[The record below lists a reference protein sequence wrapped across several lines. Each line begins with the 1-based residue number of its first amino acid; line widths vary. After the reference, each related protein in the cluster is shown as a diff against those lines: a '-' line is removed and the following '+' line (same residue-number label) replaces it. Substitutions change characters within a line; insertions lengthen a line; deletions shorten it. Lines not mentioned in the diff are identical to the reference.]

1 LNIVEKISENY
12 LANNDTPGNAQ
23 LVLLPEPGSS
33 IKITGYA
40 DKAGDVDYFQIHNLE
55 FDASRLKLRLSIDYS
70 DYSIFRQPFNS
81 NNPQVVRDIFDY
93 EARVETLEWTNIFT
107 TSLGEKVSSAS
118 VHGTGKTA
126 NYFYIEGDQYSQIY
140 LKVNGFA
147 GYEGDT
153 RHPQQYYHVTIE
165 RLNGPVG
172 DVHVLGSL
180 AVSET
185 VIADVQEITDA
196 DGILSGSGRIKWI
209 MDNKQIAS
217 GDSLVLTSDLVFRDI
232 WFEYHYTDLKGQQEI
247 VVSDY
252 FKIVNSPELENLN
265 LIQAGNKLSL
275 ENLPVDFQG
284 SIYLYLNNDLKS
296 VVDNINDFAFSKSNI
311 GSDAYVIA
319 VTDNGDFYRSKTIKF
334 EYFNTPATIDRVAIA
349 RDVQEVDSRGIWSES
364 FSNRNVIDPDGM
376 SYLKGDFTLRVEGL
390 GDKVLSSR
398 VTGFAGIAREV
409 ADAPLDWLVT
419 YFNFEQIHVGRV
431 YTVFYSFKDSRGN
444 SEILTVATGIVT
456 NRNDLPEGNVT
467 ISGVVM
473 QDNALMAQHTLSDED
488 GLGTI
493 TYRWLSNGSNISGA
507 TGSSFTLTQAEVG
520 KAITVIASYTDQ
532 FGTAESVMSS
542 ATALVLNVNDA
553 PTGSVFISGAATQGQ
568 VLTASNTLA
577 DLDGLGTIT
586 YQWRSNGSNISGAT
600 GSTYTLT
607 QAEVGKAITVV
618 ASYTDRLGSAESV
631 VSGTSATVANVNDV
645 PTGSVSISGTALQGQ
660 VLTASNTL
668 ANLDGLGTIT
678 YQWRSNGNNINGA
691 TGSYFTLTQAE
702 VGKAITVVASYT
714 DQLGTAE
721 SVVSG
726 ATKLVDNVDNAPT
739 GSVPVSD
746 TPSQGEDITA
756 PETQEDLD
764 DEGTIDSNPSSS
776 QTEQPEIQQV
786 AIIAPIDRIESI
798 GISPDGKFLIIKTNG
813 VSKTVGMDDMITFSD
828 ASSTA
833 QALSQSMTATPV
845 FSSFVNGQAQ
855 YVLPDAFT
863 GPESLNLKYQLID
876 DTLNAVVI
884 GSSDN
889 DFIKL
894 ANANSA
900 GKAVD
905 GGGGND
911 VIDGGVGSTFISGGG
926 GSNTFFLDGRAPG
939 KSWSTI
945 TDFSIGVDKATIWG
959 WKQGVSKVALIDEL
973 GGADGY
979 KGLTLHFENLLPSDA
994 SITDTNSNWNSITF
1008 SGKSLS
1014 DFCVSSVEALNA
1026 QISAG
1031 NNPFFITG
1039 QTVDDFGTHGYL
1051 YIA

>member
-1 LNIVEKISENY
+1 MSTLLPLNDGNY
-12 LANNDTPGNAQ
+12 VKASLSNGNLYLQKVDLEGNALGVSQ
-23 LVLLPEPGSS
+23 EVDPYVKSSAYFTLLSLPDNHFGLFYHDTWLGTSEYFSVLR
-33 IKITGYA
+33 
-40 DKAGDVDYFQIHNLE
+40 
-55 FDASRLKLRLSIDYS
+55 FDAD
-70 DYSIFRQPFNS
+70 QFNS
-81 NNPQVVRDIFDY
+81 FSGFAQIGDKID
-93 EARVETLEWTNIFT
+93 L
-107 TSLGEKVSSAS
+107 VSAPYSGNWIIPYFAS
-118 VHGTGKTA
+118 VSYPDSIH
-126 NYFYIEGDQYSQIY
+126 
-140 LKVNGFA
+140 L
-147 GYEGDT
+147 
-153 RHPQQYYHVTIE
+153 RYYD
-165 RLNGPVG
+165 N
-172 DVHVLGSL
+172 
-180 AVSET
+180 ASET
-185 VIADVQEITDA
+185 
-196 DGILSGSGRIKWI
+196 S
-209 MDNKQIAS
+209 KQS
-217 GDSLVLTSDLVFRDI
+217 TL
-232 WFEYHYTDLKGQQEI
+232 
-247 VVSDY
+247 
-252 FKIVNSPELENLN
+252 
-265 LIQAGNKLSL
+265 
-275 ENLPVDFQG
+275 
-284 SIYLYLNNDLKS
+284 
-296 VVDNINDFAFSKSNI
+296 NINDLSLQGTSYI
-311 GSDAYVIA
+311 GSGTFVKSYGTTVVFGTATDEVFNGTSEYDVMLGGEGSDVLNGLGGDDQIFGGQGDDTLDGGAGFDTA
-319 VTDNGDFYRSKTIKF
+319 GFFTSSSEVTAFTRVSNDNYLIESLEGSDNLIGIEYIQFSDKTYSIDDFYLLT
-334 EYFNTPATIDRVAIA
+334 NPV
-349 RDVQEVDSRGIWSES
+349 
-364 FSNRNVIDPDGM
+364 SNVNKP
-376 SYLKGDFTLRVEGL
+376 
-390 GDKVLSSR
+390 
-398 VTGFAGIAREV
+398 
-409 ADAPLDWLVT
+409 
-419 YFNFEQIHVGRV
+419 
-431 YTVFYSFKDSRGN
+431 
-444 SEILTVATGIVT
+444 
-456 NRNDLPEGNVT
+456 
-467 ISGVVM
+467 
-473 QDNALMAQHTLSDED
+473 
-488 GLGTI
+488 
-493 TYRWLSNGSNISGA
+493 A
-507 TGSSFTLTQAEVG
+507 TGSVSVA
-520 KAITVIASYTDQ
+520 
-532 FGTAESVMSS
+532 GTAR
-542 ATALVLNVNDA
+542 
-553 PTGSVFISGAATQGQ
+553 QGQ
-568 VLTASNTLA
+568 VLTATNNLA
-577 DLDGLGTIT
+577 DVDGLGTIT

-600 GSTYTLT
+600 GSTY
-607 QAEVGKAITVV
+607 
-618 ASYTDRLGSAESV
+618 
-631 VSGTSATVANVNDV
+631 
-645 PTGSVSISGTALQGQ
+645 
-660 VLTASNTL
+660 
-668 ANLDGLGTIT
+668 
-678 YQWRSNGNNINGA
+678 
-691 TGSYFTLTQAE
+691 TLTQAE

-746 TPSQGEDITA
+746 TPSQGEDLTA

-926 GSNTFFLDGRAPG
+926 GSNTFFLDGRASG
-939 KSWSTI
+939 VSWSTI
-945 TDFSIGVDKATIWG
+945 TDFAIGVDKATIWG
-959 WKQGVSKVALIDEL
+959 WKQGISKVALIEEF

-994 SITDTNSNWNSITF
+994 SITDRNSNLNSITF

-1014 DFCVSSVEALNA
+1014 DFGVSSVEALNA